1 MKSDPKAVQSTA
13 HDPAVDPFVSVIIP
27 VYNDARRLSSCLAAL
42 EQQTYPSHRYE
53 IIVIDNGSDPE
64 ENLTDLAHSFDHV
77 ILTQEQIPGSYAARN
92 KGLTLAKGDIIAF
105 TDSDCIPQP
114 DWLEH
119 GAQYLTNHPD
129 CGLVAGRIDMFTQ
142 QPERA
147 TAIELYDQVV
157 LGFPQE
163 LLIATHKIAMT
174 ANVFTRRSI
183 IEEVGNFRSDLRSA
197 GDGEWAQR
205 VYKAGYKHHYMPQAC
220 VGHPA
225 RDTLKAL
232 TTRVTRYTG
241 GKVDRF
247 ITHEPVW
254 WKRYRRFVRFIVEDL
269 TIHAFTQSRKVL
281 QDDRIATIGMRM
293 RVLGLVGVM
302 QLLSVFEIVR
312 LKLGGQSRR

>member
-1 MKSDPKAVQSTA
+1 MKSDPKAVRST
-13 HDPAVDPFVSVIIP
+13 DPGSAVDPFVSVIVP
-27 VYNDARRLSSCLAAL
+27 VYNDARRLGSCLAAL

-64 ENLTDLAHSFDHV
+64 EDITDLAHSFDHV
-77 ILTQEQIPGSYAARN
+77 SLTQERIPGSYAARN
-92 KGLTLAKGDIIAF
+92 KGLTLAKGEIIAF
-105 TDSDCIPQP
+105 TDSDCIPKP

-119 GAQYLTNHPD
+119 GVQHLTTNPG
-129 CGLVAGRIDMFTQ
+129 CGLVAGRIDMFAR

-147 TAIELYDQVV
+147 TVIEMYDQVV
-157 LGFPQE
+157 MGFPQE

-174 ANVFTRRSI
+174 ANVFTRRHI

-205 VYKAGYKHHYMPQAC
+205 VYKAGYEHHYVAQAC

-225 RDTLKAL
+225 RDTFEAL

-247 ITHEPVW
+247 ITHEPSW
-254 WKRYRRFVRFIVEDL
+254 WKRHRRFVRFIVEDL
-269 TIHAFTQSRKVL
+269 TIHAFTQSRKVC
-281 QDDRIATIGMRM
+281 QDGRIDTIGMRLK
-293 RVLGLVGVM
+293 VLGLVAVM
-302 QLLSVFEIVR
+302 QLLSASEVVR